1 MRRNLVYWIKR
12 FDHYAGMILMGF
24 IILLA
29 NANVFMRY
37 VVGKP
42 WGWVEEVTIFIFVW
56 LIMFGAAAV
65 TMAEGHCSIDVLAR
79 KLPPGPRK
87 ILDIITHVL
96 VIITL
101 CLMIWF
107 GAKLTISAGG
117 KLTPM
122 LGIPYS
128 YIDAAIP
135 VGCTIMLINYV
146 QLLIWIITG
155 KNQEREG
162 L

>member
-1 MRRNLVYWIKR
+1 
-12 FDHYAGMILMGF
+12 MGF

-79 KLPPGPRK
+79 KLPPGPRWV
-87 ILDIITHVL
+87 LDIIVNLL
-96 VIITL
+96 VILTL
-101 CLMIWF
+101 CLTIWY
-107 GAKLTISAGG
+107 GVELTLSAGN

-122 LGIPYS
+122 LGIPYT

-135 VGCTIMLINYV
+135 VGCSIMLLNYL
-146 QLLIWIITG
+146 QLLWWTLTE
-155 KNQEREG
+155 KNQAQEEKE
-162 L
+162 